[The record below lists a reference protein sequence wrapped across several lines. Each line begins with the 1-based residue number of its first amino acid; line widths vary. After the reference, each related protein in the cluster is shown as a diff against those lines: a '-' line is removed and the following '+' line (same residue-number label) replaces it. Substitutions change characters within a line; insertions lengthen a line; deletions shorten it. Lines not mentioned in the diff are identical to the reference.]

1 MSQELLVLD
10 AAFVEEHLDM
20 QVCVDLMAETLK
32 NVETGEDVQYLR
44 NAIKMPNDNILGLMP
59 GYSNSGY
66 FGTKILS
73 VYLQNSQDGYPSHQG
88 QILIFEKEHGQLKGI
103 VDATS
108 VTKLRTGAVSAA
120 ASTVLANPDSSKLAL
135 LGAGEQGESHL
146 QALLTQFTL
155 TEVTIWDKD
164 FERAQRFAE
173 RESTKQQIA
182 ITACPTSQEAVQD
195 ADIVCTIT
203 PAKTPIIEAAW
214 LKPGVHI
221 NAVGACTADTR
232 ELATDIVQ
240 KARFFGDNG
249 ESVLHEAGDFLIPLN
264 DGAITNEHYLG
275 TIGQVMQGTVPG
287 RLTKEDITVFEALGM
302 AVEDLA
308 VANYL
313 CQLAKNQQ
321 E

>member
-1 MSQELLVLD
+1 MTQELLVLD

-20 QVCVDLMAETLK
+20 QVCVDLMTETLK

-44 NAIKMPNDNILGLMP
+44 NAIKMPNENILGLMP

-66 FGTKILS
+66 FGTKVLS
-73 VYLQNSQDGYPSHQG
+73 VYLQNSQEGYPSHQG
-88 QILIFEKEHGQLKGI
+88 QILIFEKEHGQLQGI

-120 ASTVLANPDSSKLAL
+120 ASKILANPDSSKLAL

-146 QALLTQFTL
+146 QALLTQFAL
-155 TEVTIWDKD
+155 TEITVWDRD
-164 FERAQRFAE
+164 FERAQRFAD
-173 RESTKQQIA
+173 RESARQQVA
-182 ITACPTSQEAVQD
+182 ITACQTSQKAVQD
-195 ADIVCTIT
+195 ADIICTLT
-203 PAKTPIIEAAW
+203 PAKAPIIEAAW

-240 KARFFGDNG
+240 QARFFGDNE
-249 ESVLHEAGDFLIPLN
+249 ESVMHEAGDFLIPLHE
-264 DGAITNEHYLG
+264 GAITKEHYLG
-275 TIGQVMQGTVPG
+275 TVGQVIQGAVSG
-287 RLTKEDITVFEALGM
+287 RLAKDDMTVFEALGM

-313 CQLAKNQQ
+313 CQVAKNR
-321 E
+321 

>member
-1 MSQELLVLD
+1 MTQELLVLD

-20 QVCVDLMAETLK
+20 QVCVDLMTETLK

-44 NAIKMPNDNILGLMP
+44 NAIKMPNENILGLMP

-66 FGTKILS
+66 FGTKVLS

-88 QILIFEKEHGQLKGI
+88 QILIFEKEHGQLQGV

-120 ASTVLANPDSSKLAL
+120 ASKVLANPDSSKLAL

-146 QALLTQFTL
+146 QALLTQFAL
-155 TEVTIWDKD
+155 TEVTVWDRD
-164 FERAQRFAE
+164 FERAQRFAD
-173 RESTKQQIA
+173 RESAKQQVA
-182 ITACPTSQEAVQD
+182 ITACQTSQKAVQD
-195 ADIVCTIT
+195 ADIICTLT
-203 PAKTPIIEAAW
+203 PAKAPIIEAAW

-240 KARFFGDNG
+240 QARFFGDNE
-249 ESVLHEAGDFLIPLN
+249 ESVMHEAGDFLIPLHEE
-264 DGAITNEHYLG
+264 AITKDHYLG
-275 TIGQVMQGTVPG
+275 TVGQVIQGAVSG
-287 RLTKEDITVFEALGM
+287 RLAKDDMTVFEALGM

-313 CQLAKNQQ
+313 CQVAKNR
-321 E
+321 

>member
-1 MSQELLVLD
+1 MTQELLVLD

-20 QVCVDLMAETLK
+20 QVCVDLMTETLK

-44 NAIKMPNDNILGLMP
+44 NAIKMPNENILGLMP
-59 GYSNSGY
+59 GYSSSGY
-66 FGTKILS
+66 FGTKVLS
-73 VYLQNSQDGYPSHQG
+73 VYLQNSQEGYPSHQG
-88 QILIFEKEHGQLKGI
+88 QILIFEKEHGQLQGI

-120 ASTVLANPDSSKLAL
+120 ASKVLANPDSSKLAL

-146 QALLTQFTL
+146 QALLTQFAL
-155 TEVTIWDKD
+155 TEVTVWDRD
-164 FERAQRFAE
+164 FERAQRFAD
-173 RESTKQQIA
+173 RESAKQQVA
-182 ITACPTSQEAVQD
+182 ITACQTSQKAVQD
-195 ADIVCTIT
+195 ADIICTLT
-203 PAKTPIIEAAW
+203 PAKAPIIEAAW

-240 KARFFGDNG
+240 HARFFGDNE
-249 ESVLHEAGDFLIPLN
+249 ESVMHEAGDFLIPLHE
-264 DGAITNEHYLG
+264 GAITKEHYLG
-275 TIGQVMQGTVPG
+275 TVGQVIQGAVSG
-287 RLTKEDITVFEALGM
+287 RLAKDDMTVFEALGM

-313 CQLAKNQQ
+313 CQVAKNR
-321 E
+321 